1 MGKTGNIAHLAII
14 LACWLNYMLR
24 I

>member
-14 LACWLNYMLR
+14 LVCWLNYMLR

>member
-1 MGKTGNIAHLAII
+1 MGKIGNIAHLAII